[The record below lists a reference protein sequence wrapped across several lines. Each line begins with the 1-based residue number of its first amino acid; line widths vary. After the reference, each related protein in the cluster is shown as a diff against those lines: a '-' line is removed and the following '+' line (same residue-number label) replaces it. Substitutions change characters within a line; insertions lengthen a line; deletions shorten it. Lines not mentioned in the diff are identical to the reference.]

1 MVYLPSQFEKIL
13 NRSQIYKG
21 YHKLLGGGV
30 LAIIESF
37 VICPLERLKVSLM
50 TEKVGIAQII
60 REKSLFIGINIVFAK
75 QFISWT
81 TFLFFE
87 HFFKKH
93 LKKYLN
99 TENNALDVPILF
111 ATSILVGVTNILCV
125 YPFDTVKTLI
135 QMKNQPDKKIMF
147 FFRQIFQNNG
157 ILGFY

>member
-75 QFISWT
+75 
-81 TFLFFE
+81 
-87 HFFKKH
+87 
-93 LKKYLN
+93 
-99 TENNALDVPILF
+99 
-111 ATSILVGVTNILCV
+111 
-125 YPFDTVKTLI
+125 
-135 QMKNQPDKKIMF
+135 
-147 FFRQIFQNNG
+147 
-157 ILGFY
+157 